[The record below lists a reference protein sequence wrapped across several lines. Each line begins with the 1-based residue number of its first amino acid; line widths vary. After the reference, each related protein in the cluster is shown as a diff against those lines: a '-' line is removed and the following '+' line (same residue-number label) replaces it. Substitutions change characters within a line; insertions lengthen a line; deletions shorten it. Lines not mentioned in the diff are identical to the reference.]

1 MIKLLYIIIL
11 SLVVSNCS
19 TNKVIKQHGIPSLE
33 SKSKKLIVNVTNK
46 NDIIK
51 VLGIPSTKSKFD
63 EDLWI
68 YIEQKKTVSGIKNLG
83 QMKIYQNDV
92 LILKI
97 DNYGIL
103 TSKKILN
110 KEDMTDIKIAKGVTG
125 QKFKKNSLIYN
136 IMSSMRQKIND
147 PLGVR
152 AKKRK
157 EINQR

>member
-1 MIKLLYIIIL
+1 MDLYRA
-11 SLVVSNCS
+11 
-19 TNKVIKQHGIPSLE
+19 
-33 SKSKKLIVNVTNK
+33 
-46 NDIIK
+46 
-51 VLGIPSTKSKFD
+51 
-63 EDLWI
+63 
-68 YIEQKKTVSGIKNLG
+68 KKTVSGIKNLG

-110 KEDMTDIKIAKGVTG
+110 KEDMTDIKIAKEVTG

>member
-1 MIKLLYIIIL
+1 MIKVLYIFIIL
-11 SLVVSNCS
+11 LTVSNCS
-19 TNKVIKQHGIPSLE
+19 TQKVVKQHGTPSLDN
-33 SKSKKLIVNVTNK
+33 KSKKLLINKTNK

-51 VLGIPSTKSKFD
+51 ILGTPSTKSKFD
-63 EDLWI
+63 KNIWI
-68 YIEQKKTVSGIKNLG
+68 YIEQKKTVSGIRNLG

-103 TSKKILN
+103 KDKKFLN
-110 KEDMTDIKIAKGVTG
+110 KDDMENIKITKDVTG
-125 QKFKKNSLIYN
+125 RKFKKNSFIYDL
-136 IMSSMRQKIND
+136 MSSMRQKIND

-157 EINQR
+157 DINQR

>member
-1 MIKLLYIIIL
+1 M
-11 SLVVSNCS
+11 
-19 TNKVIKQHGIPSLE
+19 
-33 SKSKKLIVNVTNK
+33 IVNVTNK

-110 KEDMTDIKIAKGVTG
+110 KEDMTDIKIAKEVTG

>member
-1 MIKLLYIIIL
+1 
-11 SLVVSNCS
+11 
-19 TNKVIKQHGIPSLE
+19 
-33 SKSKKLIVNVTNK
+33 
-46 NDIIK
+46 
-51 VLGIPSTKSKFD
+51 
-63 EDLWI
+63 
-68 YIEQKKTVSGIKNLG
+68 
-83 QMKIYQNDV
+83 MKIYQNDV

-110 KEDMTDIKIAKGVTG
+110 KEDMTDIKIAKEVTG